1 MEHRRGFQRIPYA
14 PRFLCGFALACG
26 LVLTGCSDKVTEVE
40 DSVSGNSIVL
50 PESMESI
57 AMLDYAIPYQQPGLV
72 VDRSG
77 YSVTGNKMAYVV
89 GETLPARFSVIDD
102 TTGYTVYEGDL
113 ETVSLDGV
121 AVPGISFADFGHV
134 QTAGDYHLECRQV
147 GHSYSFEI
155 REGYY
160 QSCYEDILADMKPRL
175 EDSTESARNVMYLLQ
190 SCEWNAQIVPDVDGD
205 KIPDELYEVE
215 RWIAGIDYDNIPE
228 EQVNEYVAVLAKFSY
243 LYRNYN
249 VKLATECLQKAASL
263 YQQSKNVLSEDA
275 TSFRALT
282 ELYRSSGQYSY
293 RTEIEDYSS
302 FFSNHTG
309 YMDQEGYLYGA
320 MTYMVT
326 RQKVDTKLCTTF
338 MNDMLG
344 TAEEVGNRKKE
355 MLTPGLDRNN
365 GEADLLLCAQQ
376 LICANYVLEGVQYND
391 MLEEIMHYLSGC
403 NTASVPCEI
412 TEENEGRYLL
422 LYGWLD
428 RLEQS
433 GMIMER

>member
-1 MEHRRGFQRIPYA
+1 
-14 PRFLCGFALACG
+14 LCGFVLACS
-26 LVLTGCSDKVTEVE
+26 LSLSGCGETAAEPVE
-40 DSVSGNSIVL
+40 TVSGNTVIL
-50 PESMESI
+50 PDSMESI
-57 AMLDYAIPYQQPGLV
+57 AVLDYSIPYQQPGSV

-77 YSVTGNKMAYVV
+77 YSATGNKIAYVV
-89 GETLPARFSVIDD
+89 GETLPARFSVVDD
-102 TTGYTVYEGDL
+102 RTGMTVFEGDL
-113 ETVSLDGV
+113 DIVSLAGEV
-121 AVPGISFADFGHV
+121 VHGISVADFGSL
-134 QTAGDYHLECRQV
+134 QTPGTYHLECRKV

-160 QSCYEDILADMKPRL
+160 QSRYEEILAQMKPRL
-175 EDSTESARNVMYLLQ
+175 EDSAESASNVMYLLQ
-190 SCEWNAQIVPDVDGD
+190 SCEWNAQIVPDGDGD
-205 KIPDELYEVE
+205 KIPDELYAVGL
-215 RWIAGIDYDNIPE
+215 WIAGIDYDNIPE

-263 YQQSKNVLSEDA
+263 YQQSKNVLGSDDD
-275 TSFRALT
+275 SFRALT
-282 ELYRSSGQYSY
+282 ELYRASGQYSY
-293 RTEIEDYSS
+293 RTEIEDYASY
-302 FFSNHTG
+302 FSNHTG

-326 RQKVDTKLCTTF
+326 RQKVDTTLCTTF

-355 MLTPGLDRNN
+355 MLTPGLARNN
-365 GEADLLLCAQQ
+365 GEADLLLSAQQ

-391 MLEEIMHYLSGC
+391 MLEEILHYLSGC
-403 NTASVPCEI
+403 NTASVPFEI
-412 TEENEGRYLL
+412 TEENSGRYLL